1 VISFL
6 LFNTLITTDSTTNP
20 SECLHVLI
28 FIYII
33 ACRLLTGSILAHEM
47 VHAYLRL
54 TGILVVLVYLRLQL
68 PLHSSI
74 PLYVCS
80 TTIFTI
86 LMSFL
91 G

>member
-1 VISFL
+1 
-6 LFNTLITTDSTTNP
+6 
-20 SECLHVLI
+20 
-28 FIYII
+28 
-33 ACRLLTGSILAHEM
+33 
-47 VHAYLRL
+47 
-54 TGILVVLVYLRLQL
+54 VLVYLRLQL

-91 G
+91 GVGY